1 MRTEL
6 QSGLHVC
13 TVGPACAAAAAAAAA
28 VTQLAFSPD
37 GRYLASA
44 SRDRTVAVFERQEGL
59 QGHEDPLGDA
69 PQPPPPPFRLLGRL
83 KAHARVVWGLHWS
96 PDSRLLATASRD
108 GKGEWGVRGVRG

>member
-44 SRDRTVAVFERQEGL
+44 SRDRTVAVFERQEG
-59 QGHEDPLGDA
+59 Q
-69 PQPPPPPFRLLGRL
+69 QQQQQQPFRLLGRL
-83 KAHARVVWGLHWS
+83 RAHARVVWGLHWS

-108 GKGEWGVRGVRG
+108 GKGE